1 MKKHS
6 GMRPQDIV
14 ILLKIAT
21 LKDKSWLM
29 KDIAYSLFIS
39 ASEVSESINRSMI
52 AGLIAA
58 DKKTLMKEALLEF
71 LQYGIKY
78 TYPQRPGAITRG
90 IATAFS
96 ALPLSELINSEEAV
110 IWPFAEGNVRGQA
123 IEPLHPSVPKAC
135 LHDQELYKL
144 LALTDALRIGKSR
157 EQGYAINEIRERIC

>member
-21 LKDKSWLM
+21 LKDHHWLM
-29 KDIAYSLFIS
+29 KDIAYGLFIS
-39 ASEVSESINRSMI
+39 ASEVSESINRSLV
-52 AGLIAA
+52 ASLIAS

-78 TYPQRPGAITRG
+78 TYPQRPGPITRG

-96 ALPLSELINSEEAV
+96 TTPLSQMIDSIEPV
-110 IWPFAEGNVRGQA
+110 VWPYVEGDIRGQA

-135 LHDQELYKL
+135 LHDPGLYEL
-144 LALTDALRIGKSR
+144 LALTDALRIGKVR
-157 EQGYAINEIRERIC
+157 EQEYAINALRERIC

>member
-1 MKKHS
+1 MKNHS

-21 LKDKSWLM
+21 LKDHHWLM
-29 KDIAYSLFIS
+29 KDIAYGLFIS

-52 AGLIAA
+52 AGLIAS

-78 TYPQRPGAITRG
+78 TYPQRPGAISRG
-90 IATAFS
+90 IATAYS
-96 ALPLSELINSEEAV
+96 AEPLSQLINSSEPIV
-110 IWPFAEGNVRGQA
+110 WPFAEGDIRGQA

-135 LHDQELYKL
+135 LQDQDLYKL
-144 LALTDALRIGKSR
+144 LAITDALRIGKSR
-157 EQGYAINEIRERIC
+157 EREYAINELRKRIC